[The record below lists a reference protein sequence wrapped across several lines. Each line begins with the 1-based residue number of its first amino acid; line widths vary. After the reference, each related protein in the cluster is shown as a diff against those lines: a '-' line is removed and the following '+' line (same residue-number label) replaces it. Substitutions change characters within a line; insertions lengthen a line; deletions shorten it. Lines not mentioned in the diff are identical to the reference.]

1 MKRGEGGDADSRMT
15 IAEGVGLLGCHDRSI
30 ERLDRCLERDS
41 REIVGIRSRVDK
53 NVCATIDLRERMDAM
68 DRSIALIHLA
78 MAMLLGCSAGALVIS
93 LLGAVA

>member
-1 MKRGEGGDADSRMT
+1 MT
-15 IAEGVGLLGCHDRSI
+15 VTDTDVMALFQSHERSI
-30 ERLDRCLERDS
+30 ENLDRCLERDS

-53 NVCATIDLRERMDAM
+53 NVCATIDLKERMDAM

-93 LLGAVA
+93 LMGAIS

>member
-1 MKRGEGGDADSRMT
+1 MT
-15 IAEGVGLLGCHDRSI
+15 VTDTDVMALLQSHERSI
-30 ERLDRCLERDS
+30 ENLDRCLERDS

-53 NVCATIDLRERMDAM
+53 NVCATIDLRERMDAT

-93 LLGAVA
+93 LLGVVA

>member
-1 MKRGEGGDADSRMT
+1 MT
-15 IAEGVGLLGCHDRSI
+15 VTDTDVMALFQSHERSI
-30 ERLDRCLERDS
+30 ENLDRCLERDS

-68 DRSIALIHLA
+68 DRSIALIHLT

-93 LLGAVA
+93 LMGAIS

>member
-1 MKRGEGGDADSRMT
+1 MT
-15 IAEGVGLLGCHDRSI
+15 VTDTDVMALLQSHERSI
-30 ERLDRCLERDS
+30 ENLDRCLERDS

-93 LLGAVA
+93 LLGAIS

>member
-1 MKRGEGGDADSRMT
+1 MKRCEEGDAVSRMT
-15 IAEGVGLLGCHDRSI
+15 FAEVMVLLRCHDRSI
-30 ERLDRCLERDS
+30 ENLDRCLERDS

>member
-1 MKRGEGGDADSRMT
+1 MT
-15 IAEGVGLLGCHDRSI
+15 VTDTDVMALFQSHERSI
-30 ERLDRCLERDS
+30 ENLDRCLERDS

-93 LLGAVA
+93 LMGAIS